1 MYHVAVEARQR
12 IWIRLHPKTLA
23 LGASGYSTGN
33 LAGFW
38 LPVRIVDL
46 SVVNP
51 ECFFLDP
58 AIIFRVPNSDPSPT
72 RVMCYLIQIHGAFTV
87 LVLKI

>member
-38 LPVRIVDL
+38 LPYRIVDL

-51 ECFFLDP
+51 ECFFLDSGYNFLSP
-58 AIIFRVPNSDPSPT
+58 EFGSKSYPCYVLFNPNPWG
-72 RVMCYLIQIHGAFTV
+72 IHG
-87 LVLKI
+87 IGP